1 MITRSQ
7 KVSTKSTQN
16 TKNHHFN
23 PNSSAQIKQCS
34 VILDDI
40 MKNKQAIS
48 KNPVNADN
56 KITPCR
62 VILDDILKPNTSH
75 TSKIDLGDGKAS
87 KIFKCKSKLCKLK
100 EFVPRDK
107 AFSTCTKR
115 IYNCIIPS
123 GTCYLNCHSTNVVYL
138 LTCSTCGLQYV
149 GETVQPLSSRFS
161 GHRTGIKSPNKYGTC
176 KILTAHFNSGVCK
189 GSNFEVQ
196 ILEKIE
202 GSGRTERNAMD
213 VKVSSHR
220 KQREDFWIKTIRTA
234 YPYGL
239 NDRLSNDYMKD
250 QNNDRIGSKFYP
262 LKRVFSRVGRGIN
275 RKGKNLVE
283 PDSFLQQLN
292 SYLHNNI
299 REALNYV
306 RLSLITMR
314 KSHLK
319 QVRDKINDFLADQP
333 LDFPYVQWYSVALDI
348 IDCRTYTTPT
358 VKPKR
363 MPLSNTLHVTFSSKN
378 IEMINLP
385 SILHDKEVIRS
396 VPSFAKTFTPPT
408 VVFSLNPP
416 IRSKIFNFNKFV
428 TTLDVEA
435 FLQDESILPCN
446 CSDSPY
452 KDKHH
457 GHIISGDLRLVTNNK
472 LRKLFT
478 KGPKY
483 REKKFVDWEKIEV
496 GLLDSVKK
504 CAKVWCEKNKQDE
517 IILKEWVLTVS
528 NKINKKISF
537 LKTSRD
543 LEPIRE
549 ILKNP
554 ECINSLNKLHYD
566 FVVVPIDK
574 ASGNIGFVCKMF
586 YAEVL
591 VKELGLRNSSPC
603 ATYEKTDI
611 PLNDIVEQDCDFL
624 AKNFKL
630 FVPPESKKLP
640 HIYWLPKLHKNPI
653 KFRFII
659 AAPDCSIK
667 LLAKSLNKIFKLFI
681 NRLKNIIINHF
692 SIHMSKLF
700 G

>member
-34 VILDDI
+34 VILADI

-378 IEMINLP
+378 IEML
-385 SILHDKEVIRS
+385 S
-396 VPSFAKTFTPPT
+396 
-408 VVFSLNPP
+408 SL
-416 IRSKIFNFNKFV
+416 
-428 TTLDVEA
+428 L
-435 FLQDESILPCN
+435 
-446 CSDSPY
+446 
-452 KDKHH
+452 
-457 GHIISGDLRLVTNNK
+457 
-472 LRKLFT
+472 
-478 KGPKY
+478 
-483 REKKFVDWEKIEV
+483 
-496 GLLDSVKK
+496 
-504 CAKVWCEKNKQDE
+504 
-517 IILKEWVLTVS
+517 
-528 NKINKKISF
+528 
-537 LKTSRD
+537 
-543 LEPIRE
+543 
-549 ILKNP
+549 
-554 ECINSLNKLHYD
+554 
-566 FVVVPIDK
+566 
-574 ASGNIGFVCKMF
+574 
-586 YAEVL
+586 
-591 VKELGLRNSSPC
+591 SSPTC
-603 ATYEKTDI
+603 ILY
-611 PLNDIVEQDCDFL
+611 
-624 AKNFKL
+624 
-630 FVPPESKKLP
+630 
-640 HIYWLPKLHKNPI
+640 IY
-653 KFRFII
+653 
-659 AAPDCSIK
+659 
-667 LLAKSLNKIFKLFI
+667 
-681 NRLKNIIINHF
+681 
-692 SIHMSKLF
+692 
-700 G
+700 